1 MMRTV
6 QIILNV
12 KVDTTDD
19 WICPS
24 GDHLKENCIL
34 NAIDDDFFLDDV
46 QVLNVQ
52 EVQE

>member
-1 MMRTV
+1 MKTV

-12 KVDTTDD
+12 KVDTTDEF
-19 WICPS
+19 ICPS

-34 NAIDDDFFLDDV
+34 NAIESDFFMDDI

-52 EVQE
+52 EVSN